1 MIYQSRKYPTI
12 FFIKM
17 ITWILPNGQN
27 FLTNGEKGFD
37 RRVLL
42 LDSFGKVGEC
52 ISVFRDNYNL
62 IGIGI
67 EMGKCAEK

>member
-1 MIYQSRKYPTI
+1 
-12 FFIKM
+12 M

-42 LDSFGKVGEC
+42 LHSSGEC
-52 ISVFRDNYNL
+52 ISVFRDNYKL

>member
-27 FLTNGEKGFD
+27 FNTNGEKGFD

-42 LDSFGKVGEC
+42 LHSSGEC
-52 ISVFRDNYNL
+52 ISVFRDNYKL